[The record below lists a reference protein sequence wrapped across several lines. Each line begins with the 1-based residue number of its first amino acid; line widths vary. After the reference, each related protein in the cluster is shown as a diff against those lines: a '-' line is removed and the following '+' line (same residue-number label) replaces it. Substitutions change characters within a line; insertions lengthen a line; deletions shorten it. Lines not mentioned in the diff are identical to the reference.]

1 MLPMPLTLPLCHPRA
16 RSSHPAQSPGT
27 VPAEGMRFPTAT
39 HTAGDSLAHP
49 LVHKESITV
58 MRDHRQCQCEPTSL
72 VVGGWINAVP
82 TFLHPGRGQNAAA
95 GTALPSDISE
105 HDQI

>member
-1 MLPMPLTLPLCHPRA
+1 MLPKPLTLPLCHPRA

-27 VPAEGMRFPTAT
+27 GPAVGTRHPTAT
-39 HTAGDSLAHP
+39 HTAGDFLAHP

-58 MRDHRQCQCEPTSL
+58 LRDHRQRQCEPTSL
-72 VVGGWINAVP
+72 AVGGWINAVS
-82 TFLHPGRGQNAAA
+82 TSLHPERGQNAAA

-105 HDQI
+105 HDQL